1 MPAMAKHKSRQEEP
15 SMPTAKTKVRDAEQE
30 SPTRGDTAEEVPPVI
45 HHQGL
50 TALMAKLPIL
60 FYNLGLGILMG
71 SQLLILTT
79 TGRRSG
85 LRRHT
90 PLLYMREGNT
100 YYLISE
106 AGTHADWYRNMA
118 KNPNVEVQVGRQRF
132 AATAERVRDL
142 QLIAQVM
149 RTFNR
154 FSRAAGQM
162 FYGIPRHASDQELQG
177 LAPQRVVVAIEGA
190 AEADVVVEAYCL
202 RCGAK
207 RPMDKPEEA
216 VLPGGR
222 VRTHGRCRDC
232 GNPMSRMGSIM
243 PKPQHDR

>member
-1 MPAMAKHKSRQEEP
+1 MAEHKSREEEP
-15 SMPTAKTKVRDAEQE
+15 SMPTAKTRVRDAEQE
-30 SPTRGDTAEEVPPVI
+30 SATRSDTAEEIPPVT

-60 FYNLGLGILMG
+60 FYNLGLGTLMG
-71 SQLLILTT
+71 RRLLILTT

-90 PLLYMREGNT
+90 PISYIREGDT

-106 AGTHADWYRNMA
+106 AGTHADWYRNLA
-118 KNPNVEVQVGRQRF
+118 KNPSVEVQVGRQRF

-149 RTFNR
+149 RAFNR
-154 FSRAAGQM
+154 SSRAAGQM
-162 FYGIPRHASDQELQG
+162 FYGIPRHASDQELQD
-177 LAPQRVVVAIEGA
+177 LAPQRLVVAIE
-190 AEADVVVEAYCL
+190 EATQPEAVVEAYCL
-202 RCGAK
+202 RCRAK
-207 RPMDKPEEA
+207 RPMDKPEEE

-222 VRTHGRCRDC
+222 VRIHGRCRDC
-232 GNPMSRMGSIM
+232 GNPMSRLGSIRS
-243 PKPQHDR
+243 KPQHHR